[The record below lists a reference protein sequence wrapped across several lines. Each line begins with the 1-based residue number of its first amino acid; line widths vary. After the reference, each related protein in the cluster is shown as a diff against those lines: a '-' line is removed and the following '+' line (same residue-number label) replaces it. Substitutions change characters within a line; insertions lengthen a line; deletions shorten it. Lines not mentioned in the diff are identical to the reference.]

1 MGLSALLSSLRVL
14 ILLCTCSYST
24 CYAIQPKPFSR
35 SVTSSRSIQVPLLQ
49 RHIIDFDF
57 LEQKGAFA
65 ALIGQE
71 INSSLLNFTHFHD
84 GLILTEG
91 VQQQRDDMGTEIGLD
106 SLYLDRFQK
115 TMELILSNA
124 TSIARDLV
132 KEIEGF
138 NIGNKPSTRSTG
150 AVIEDDFTHDRN
162 VANCTDAGANVS
174 VHSYH

>member
-1 MGLSALLSSLRVL
+1 MGLSALLSSLHVL

-35 SVTSSRSIQVPLLQ
+35 SVTSSRSI

-57 LEQKGAFA
+57 LEQKGGFA

-71 INSSLLNFTHFHD
+71 LNSSLLNFTHFHD
-84 GLILTEG
+84 GLILTKG
-91 VQQQRDDMGTEIGLD
+91 VQHQRDDMGTENGLD

-115 TMELILSNA
+115 TMELILLNA
-124 TSIARDLV
+124 TSIARDLL

-150 AVIEDDFTHDRN
+150 AVIEDDFTHYRN
-162 VANCTDAGANVS
+162 VANYTDAGANVS